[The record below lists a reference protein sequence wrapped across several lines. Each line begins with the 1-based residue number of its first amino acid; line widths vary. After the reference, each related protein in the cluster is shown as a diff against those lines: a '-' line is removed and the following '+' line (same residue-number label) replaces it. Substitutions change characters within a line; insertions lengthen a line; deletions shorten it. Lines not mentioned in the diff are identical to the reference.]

1 MTITYSQIGA
11 GVVAVVLGFYYALIA
26 RRRSTLPGPRG
37 YPIIGNVFELPKSYT
52 WLHYAKFKDLYGAV
66 SICLRLQHPL

>member
-1 MTITYSQIGA
+1 MPITYSQIGA
-11 GVVAVVLGFYYALIA
+11 GVVAVALGLYYVLIA

-37 YPIIGNVFELPKSYT
+37 YPIVGNIFDLPKSYA

-66 SICLRLQHPL
+66 KFRLRLQSQL